1 MSKDIDILCFWS
13 EAEIDLFRDK
23 TIRKAA
29 TLDLES
35 FEDEWKQFSVVRE
48 KYPILQGPSFDK

>member
-29 TLDLES
+29 KLDLES